1 MAQIFHTREILTAD
15 PARVVLLPFH
25 IAISSRESAA
35 SVIARMKR
43 IYEAVA
49 AMNADAVRTAT
60 ARLERNF
67 DARHRDLQ
75 DTLLSRFRQI
85 RDAGGVGAALDDEKS
100 ALIGA
105 YFSHEYSFQAAA
117 LLNPSVVAHPDQSGL
132 PGGATRFILST
143 RCVGEGHLSTIA
155 FREGVF
161 HADGAIRLAPAAAT
175 ASPAHM
181 ADDDVHEG
189 PITLRKAPGDLSASV
204 IFPMT
209 RAQSNGLED
218 LRMARFEDADG
229 ALYLGSYTAFSGR
242 ELRCERFETR
252 DFETFRLL
260 PMRGAAVFHKALA
273 FFPKRIDGRYAAIGR
288 LDHESLYYLES
299 DDIGVWNNGEPIVQP
314 RYDWELMQVGNCGAP
329 IELDEG
335 WLVITHGVG
344 PVRTYALGAVLLDKA
359 DPRKV
364 LARARQPLIAPDAQ
378 SRDGY
383 APNVIYSCG
392 GMKAGD
398 WLFLPYA
405 AADSR
410 ICLAAAR
417 IRDVLA
423 QLDG

>member
-1 MAQIFHTREILTAD
+1 M
-15 PARVVLLPFH
+15 
-25 IAISSRESAA
+25 
-35 SVIARMKR
+35 
-43 IYEAVA
+43 
-49 AMNADAVRTAT
+49 
-60 ARLERNF
+60 
-67 DARHRDLQ
+67 
-75 DTLLSRFRQI
+75 
-85 RDAGGVGAALDDEKS
+85 
-100 ALIGA
+100 
-105 YFSHEYSFQAAA
+105 
-117 LLNPSVVAHPDQSGL
+117 
-132 PGGATRFILST
+132 
-143 RCVGEGHLSTIA
+143 
-155 FREGVF
+155 
-161 HADGAIRLAPAAAT
+161 
-175 ASPAHM
+175 
-181 ADDDVHEG
+181 
-189 PITLRKAPGDLSASV
+189 
-204 IFPMT
+204 
-209 RAQSNGLED
+209 
-218 LRMARFEDADG
+218 
-229 ALYLGSYTAFSGR
+229 
-242 ELRCERFETR
+242 
-252 DFETFRLL
+252 
-260 PMRGAAVFHKALA
+260 
-273 FFPKRIDGRYAAIGR
+273 
-288 LDHESLYYLES
+288 
-299 DDIGVWNNGEPIVQP
+299 QP